1 MLKLSGW
8 HIMLAII
15 AAGIGV
21 GVYFEPVNVIPLM
34 IWAFLAAAVAAG
46 IEMLIGRKGCRSA
59 LPDLERFCGRAGQK

>member
-15 AAGIGV
+15 AAGLGV
-21 GVYFEPVNVIPLM
+21 GVYFEPVHVIPLM

-46 IEMLIGRKGCRSA
+46 IEMLIGRKG
-59 LPDLERFCGRAGQK
+59 